1 MKTKILAGILMLVA
15 LFKGAY
21 GKLKNDVEGFIDVGV
36 GIGIGILIAGL
47 MVIAYIIWTL
57 QAQLITTASPAA
69 MNSSIK
75 NITTLFDNAIVLIGI
90 VVVVW
95 LLALAIISLIVLKQ
109 KAQ

>member
-1 MKTKILAGILMLVA
+1 MKTKLLAGILMLVA
-15 LFKGAY
+15 LFKGEY
-21 GKLKNDVEGFIDVGV
+21 RKLKNDVEGFIDVGV

-57 QAQLITTASPAA
+57 QSQLITTASPAA